1 MLAGLPQ
8 APSLYSPLR
17 SPGAAKARRNDVLRE
32 MARSGMITEQT
43 AQQTMRRGLGLD
55 PSTYFTRRRES
66 YFFDYV
72 KDELIKEYGA
82 KTVRLGGLQVR
93 TTVDLKKQQE
103 ARAAIAER
111 LGDIGPSSAIVTINP
126 KNGYIEAMASSAGYG
141 ESKFNLAA
149 QGHRQPGSTFKV
161 MALMAALRAGVD
173 PDATHYV
180 SKSPTKFD
188 DPTYGADRR
197 LDLLRHQRRQHQPAQ
212 GDAALGQL
220 RLHPA
225 RARRRPRQG
234 QAGGLGP
241 RHPLQAQRLPGR
253 DARRPDRRRLA
264 AGDGQRLRDDR
275 LRRLP
280 QPADRDHARDV
291 PRRAQ
296 GAARALEGPAHARR
310 SRTA

>member
-32 MARSGMITEQT
+32 MARSGMITQQT
-43 AQQTMRRGLGLD
+43 AQKTMRRGLGLD

-149 QGHRQPGSTFKV
+149 QGHRQPGLDV
-161 MALMAALRAGVD
+161 QGDGADGRAAGGRGPRRHALRLQVADQVRR
-173 PDATHYV
+173 PDLR
-180 SKSPTKFD
+180 P
-188 DPTYGADRR
+188 DRR
-197 LDLLRHQRRQHQPAQ
+197 LDLRRLQRGQHQPAQ

-234 QAGGLGP
+234 QAGRLGP
-241 RHPLQAQRLPGR
+241 RDPLQAQRLPGR

-275 LRRLP
+275 LGRHA
-280 QPADRDHARDV
+280 QPADRDHAGDV
-291 PRRAQ
+291 PRRDARSCPRA
-296 GAARALEGPAHARR
+296 GRSGARAR

>member
-32 MARSGMITEQT
+32 MARSGMITQDV
-43 AQQTMRRGLGLD
+43 AQRTMRRGLGLD

-103 ARAAIAER
+103 ARAAIALR

-173 PDATHYV
+173 PDATHYT

-188 DPTYGADRR
+188 DPTYGPIDVSTYADSSA
-197 LDLLRHQRRQHQPAQ
+197 RQHQPAQ
-212 GDAALGQL
+212 GDAALRQL
-220 RLHPA
+220 GLHPA
-225 RARRRPRQG
+225 RARRRARQG
-234 QAGGLGP
+234 QAGRVGP
-241 RHPLQAQRLPGR
+241 RHPLQAQRLSGG
-253 DARRPDRRRLA
+253 DARRPHRRRLA

-275 LRRLP
+275 LRRL
-280 QPADRDHARDV
+280 
-291 PRRAQ
+291 RAT
-296 GAARALEGPAHARR
+296 GRPR
-310 SRTA
+310 SRA